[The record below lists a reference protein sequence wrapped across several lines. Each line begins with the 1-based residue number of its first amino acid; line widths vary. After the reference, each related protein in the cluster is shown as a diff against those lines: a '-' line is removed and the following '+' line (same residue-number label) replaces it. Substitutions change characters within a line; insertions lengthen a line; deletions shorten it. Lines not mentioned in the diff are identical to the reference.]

1 MARFSAFGDED
12 GREHRRHASK
22 RPRTSSD
29 ESGQS
34 ATISPER
41 FFSSRRRFSSSRRR
55 RMIEIREE
63 SEMESDAAL
72 SDSDRL
78 SPLEEPDE
86 YAVEGDEE
94 DDDDDDEEE
103 EEEEELQDQPS
114 RDAPAPITVTLTDPD
129 VLDCPICLDPLSPPV
144 YQCENGHIS
153 CASCC
158 TKMKNK
164 CGTCSWPIGYNRCRA
179 IEMVLESVKI
189 ACKNTQHGC
198 GETINYSKKH
208 DHEKTCIYTPCACP
222 HQLCT
227 HVSIFNS
234 LYTHFAT
241 AHSHACKKFFF
252 NTVFSVVV
260 ETSQKYL
267 FLQERLEDILF
278 VLDHTIDSL
287 GSFISV
293 VCVAP
298 TSSNRSFTY
307 DISAKDGTSSIRV
320 KTVAEN
326 MPKWVS
332 QPRAKKLFLMPKDFI
347 DSIKIELLIQSVAK

>member
-144 YQCENGHIS
+144 YQ
-153 CASCC
+153 
-158 TKMKNK
+158 
-164 CGTCSWPIGYNRCRA
+164 
-179 IEMVLESVKI
+179 VLRS
-189 ACKNTQHGC
+189 
-198 GETINYSKKH
+198 
-208 DHEKTCIYTPCACP
+208 
-222 HQLCT
+222 
-227 HVSIFNS
+227 
-234 LYTHFAT
+234 
-241 AHSHACKKFFF
+241 
-252 NTVFSVVV
+252 
-260 ETSQKYL
+260 
-267 FLQERLEDILF
+267 R
-278 VLDHTIDSL
+278 
-287 GSFISV
+287 
-293 VCVAP
+293 
-298 TSSNRSFTY
+298 SN
-307 DISAKDGTSSIRV
+307 
-320 KTVAEN
+320 
-326 MPKWVS
+326 
-332 QPRAKKLFLMPKDFI
+332 
-347 DSIKIELLIQSVAK
+347 